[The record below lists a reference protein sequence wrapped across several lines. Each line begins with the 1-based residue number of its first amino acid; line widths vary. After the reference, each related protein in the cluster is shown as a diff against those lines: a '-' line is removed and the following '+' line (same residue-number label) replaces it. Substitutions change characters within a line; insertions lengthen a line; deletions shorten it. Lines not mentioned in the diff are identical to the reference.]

1 MTYSEAIK
9 KYGSDKPD
17 IRYGME
23 FGNLNE
29 VAQGKIFK
37 IFDSQEAVLDY
48 QYQMEQ
54 IFHENKLMI

>member
-23 FGNLNE
+23 FGILNE
-29 VAQGKIFK
+29 VAQGKILKFLILK
-37 IFDSQEAVLDY
+37 
-48 QYQMEQ
+48 
-54 IFHENKLMI
+54 K